1 MDLYETY
8 LRMADGNTYH
18 PSTIRAGLED
28 FLGPNG
34 YRISINIDGVV
45 ITLRRDVGVDR
56 DMRLLDEHLNQ
67 DSVSCAVTIRGH
79 K

>member
-18 PSTIRAGLED
+18 PSTIRAGIED

-34 YRISINIDGVV
+34 YRISFIIDGVV
-45 ITLRRDVGVDR
+45 LTLRRGIVVDR
-56 DMRLLDEHLNQ
+56 DMVLLDEVINQ
-67 DSVSCAVTIRGH
+67 DSVDCAVTIRGH